1 MQKSDF
7 KALTLKLLGSLA
19 LGLALTACGGND
31 SSRLDG
37 FDPGDDPSPGN
48 GDSEGEV
55 DGGRAQLGRG
65 TGDEFVAG
73 EIGVGIGADTSL
85 SPGGRTSLD
94 VSLIDSFGELITSPV
109 SVSFNS
115 DCISTG
121 ASNLIGTDEEGGSS
135 VATSNGTATVTY
147 LANGCVGEDPITAR
161 ATYEGQSVG
170 SARATIVVE
179 ADTIQTLSFVGASP
193 EVINIRGAGGNE
205 TSLVTFRV
213 LGSTGAPMRGVPVTF
228 ELTNTLGG
236 IALVNSSDNSNANGE
251 VSTTVQSGAIPTT
264 VRVTARTAEV
274 STQSR
279 QLAISTGIPDQNSM
293 TLSATDPYPVA
304 WNYNG
309 VESQLTVHMADAFN
323 NPPPAGTAVYFT
335 TSGGS
340 IEPECFTTNFGCSVT
355 WSSSNPKPGKN
366 EAQLFSVGITENEF
380 GHAQSFSILCPAG
393 MAECRHGRFKVL
405 ATALGNESFIDESGS
420 GLYDGPPDIFA
431 TGGNCSPNVPK
442 SSASVVTLNPDDIDS
457 MSCDDLGE
465 AYLDK
470 NFNGERDVSEEY
482 VDHNNDNQ
490 HTLADGIFNGI
501 LCSDSALA
509 AGYCNRDTVT
519 IREDI
524 DMVMV
529 CASPYLVDGNL
540 PGHRDVVLGRGASTT
555 IRMLLADCNGNG
567 MPAGTTV
574 ALNDAQANDVSAEVF
589 PDGALA
595 GSSEPG
601 VVTVGITAND
611 SEDSAPGGVIF
622 VTVTAPT
629 PGGELTSTA
638 AVIGIS
644 TPPPEP
650 EPAQ

>member
-1 MQKSDF
+1 MQKTDS
-7 KALTLKLLGSLA
+7 KTLALKLFGGLA

-37 FDPGDDPSPGN
+37 FDPGDGPGDGDN
-48 GDSEGEV
+48 GGEV

-65 TGDEFVAG
+65 TGDNFVAG
-73 EIGVGIGADTSL
+73 EIGVGIGTDTSL

-94 VSLIDSFGELITSPV
+94 VSLVDSFGELITSAV

-121 ASNLIGTDEEGGSS
+121 ASNLDGTDEEGGNS

-147 LANGCVGEDPITAR
+147 RANGCVGEDPITAR
-161 ATYEGQSVG
+161 ATYEGESVG
-170 SARATIVVE
+170 SARATLVVE
-179 ADTIQTLSFVGASP
+179 ADTIQTLTFIEANP
-193 EVINIRGAGGNE
+193 DVISVKGAGGNE
-205 TSLVTFRV
+205 TSTVTFRV
-213 LGSTGAPMRGVPVTF
+213 LGSTGAPMRDVPVTF
-228 ELTNTLGG
+228 ELNNTLGG

-251 VSTTVQSGAIPTT
+251 VSTTVQSGTIPTT
-264 VRVTARTAEV
+264 ARVTARTADV
-274 STQSR
+274 STQSSR
-279 QLAISTGIPDQNSM
+279 LSISTGIPDQNST
-293 TLSATDPYPVA
+293 TLSASDPFPVA

-309 VESQLTVHMADAFN
+309 VESQLTVHLADAFN
-323 NPPPAGTAVYFT
+323 NPPPDGTAVYFT
-335 TSGGS
+335 TSGGTV
-340 IEPECFTTNFGCSVT
+340 EPECFTENGGCSVS
-355 WSSSNPKPGKN
+355 WLGSNPKPGKG
-366 EAQLFSVGITENEF
+366 EAQLFSVEVTEDEL
-380 GHAQSFSILCPAG
+380 GRAQSFAILCPAG

-405 ATALGNESFIDESGS
+405 ASALGNESFIDETGS
-420 GLYDGPPDIFA
+420 GLFEGPPDIFA
-431 TGGNCSPNVPK
+431 TGGDCSPNAPQ
-442 SSASVVTLNPDDIDS
+442 SSASVVTQDPNDIDS
-457 MSCDDLGE
+457 MACDDLGE

-470 NFNGERDVSEEY
+470 NFNDERDVGEEY

-490 HTLADGIFNGI
+490 HTFGDGIYNGI
-501 LCSDSALA
+501 LCSAEALA
-509 AGYCNRDTVT
+509 DGYCTRDTVT

-524 DMVMV
+524 TMVMV
-529 CASPYLVDGNL
+529 CASPYLVEGNL
-540 PGHRDVVLGRGASTT
+540 PGHRDVVLGRGDSTT
-555 IRMLLADCNGNG
+555 IQMLLADCNGNG

-601 VVTVGITAND
+601 VITVGITAND

-644 TPPPEP
+644 SPPPEP
-650 EPAQ
+650 AE